1 MEIVARDDLRKRVP
15 PRLYDF
21 HAWYRRSD
29 RQVDEFRNGDEGVV
43 SWHKFNYQK
52 DYCQSLFG
60 YTCQRPAT
68 SVYGFD
74 GTGKNKCR
82 IRSYYM
88 YKTLERIRYG
98 YA

>member
-15 PRLYDF
+15 PRLHDF
-21 HAWYRRSD
+21 HAWYRKSD
-29 RQVDEFRNGDEGVV
+29 RPGQTDEMVTNRDEGVV

-52 DYCQSLFG
+52 DYCQSQFG

-68 SVYGFD
+68 SVYGSD

-82 IRSYYM
+82 IRSYDM
-88 YKTLERIRYG
+88 WS
-98 YA
+98 